1 MNFNPRSLVAKQS
14 RGGDFGPDSGGRA
27 QRRHG
32 ESWGKARGT
41 RELPLGGLRARRGGP
56 WRRFHGGR
64 RAAAVL
70 CRCGGVPARRGGD
83 GRAWELRWD
92 ESKRIWRLVGVG
104 AGSSGGSAW
113 RGGHGHGG
121 RGERSQAGG
130 VGKLGRCVC
139 ESEAEQ
145 SSTACCG
152 SERRSGARKKLR
164 ATGVVAC
171 ANGAV
176 ANLATV
182 STHGEERAT
191 RGLIIFFTKFESS
204 NFV

>member
-1 MNFNPRSLVAKQS
+1 MFQLSHKVPGRDFEAGEKGKRRFRPWGACWRRG
-14 RGGDFGPDSGGRA
+14 RGGGGR
-27 QRRHG
+27 G
-32 ESWGKARGT
+32 E
-41 RELPLGGLRARRGGP
+41 RELPVGGGLRARGGQ
-56 WRRFHGGR
+56 WRRLHGER
-64 RAAAVL
+64 RPAAVL

-83 GRAWELRWD
+83 GRARELRWD
-92 ESKRIWRLVGVG
+92 ESKRIRGLVEVG
-104 AGSSGGSAW
+104 AGSSGGLAW
-113 RGGHGHGG
+113 RGGHGHDG
-121 RGERSQAGG
+121 RRRRYGAGRF
-130 VGKLGRCVC
+130 GRYVC

-145 SSTACCG
+145 SSTARCG
-152 SERRSGARKKLR
+152 SERRTGAREKLR

-171 ANGAV
+171 ASGAV

>member
-1 MNFNPRSLVAKQS
+1 MRA
-14 RGGDFGPDSGGRA
+14 RGG
-27 QRRHG
+27 QWRRLHG
-32 ESWGKARGT
+32 E
-41 RELPLGGLRARRGGP
+41 RRP
-56 WRRFHGGR
+56 
-64 RAAAVL
+64 AAVL

-83 GRAWELRWD
+83 SRAWELRWD
-92 ESKRIWRLVGVG
+92 ESKRIWGLVGVG

-130 VGKLGRCVC
+130 VGKLGRRVR

-145 SSTACCG
+145 SSTARCG

-182 STHGEERAT
+182 STHGEEKAT
-191 RGLIIFFTKFESS
+191 RGLIICLPNLNLQILFSTP
-204 NFV
+204 N

>member
-27 QRRHG
+27 QRQHG

-41 RELPLGGLRARRGGP
+41 RELPLGGLRARRGGL

-83 GRAWELRWD
+83 SRAWELRWD
-92 ESKRIWRLVGVG
+92 ESKRIWGLVGVG
-104 AGSSGGSAW
+104 AGSSGGLAW
-113 RGGHGHGG
+113 RGGHGHDG
-121 RGERSQAGG
+121 RRRRYGAGR
-130 VGKLGRCVC
+130 LGRYVR
-139 ESEAEQ
+139 ESEAER
-145 SSTACCG
+145 SSTTRCG
-152 SERRSGARKKLR
+152 SERRSGAREKLR

-191 RGLIIFFTKFESS
+191 R
-204 NFV
+204 VA